1 MKAVIL
7 AAGEGRRLE
16 PLTETRPKPMLP
28 VANSPLLEHVVES
41 VVAAGIQEVV
51 LVVGYKRERIQSHFG
66 DGDDWGIDI
75 EYAIQDKQLGTGHA
89 VLQAERHIEDTFV
102 VLNGDRIIDP
112 SIVERAVD
120 ADDDGETLLAV
131 TRTDDPSGLGI
142 VETDGDHAT
151 GITEKPPQNEI
162 TSEVVNAGVYRF
174 EPDVFDAIRDT
185 ETTGELI
192 RDTETT
198 GELAITATLDRL
210 AAAGD
215 VRVLRYRGAWL
226 DVSYLWDLLAVNA
239 SLLNGNPIDVP
250 GTARIGKNAVVTDG
264 VAVGS
269 DARIGASTTVLSGT
283 AIGENARIG
292 PNAVLDNVVVLPD
305 ATVGAGAVLRDCVV
319 GENARVGPNTT
330 VAGGPGDVIVEG
342 TVHEDVRLGG
352 VVGDNARLGGAVSVH
367 PGTVI
372 GNGTAV
378 EGGVAVDGRVP
389 SSAEVRR
396 G

>member
-1 MKAVIL
+1 MKAIIL

-28 VANSPLLEHVVES
+28 VANRPLLEHVVES
-41 VVAAGIQEVV
+41 VVAAGIEEVV

-112 SIVERAVD
+112 SIVERAID
-120 ADDDGETLLAV
+120 ADDGETLLAV

-185 ETTGELI
+185 ETTGEL
-192 RDTETT
+192 
-198 GELAITATLDRL
+198 AITATLDRL

-215 VRVLRYRGAWL
+215 VRVFRYRGAWL

-283 AIGENARIG
+283 AIGENARIS

-330 VAGGPGDVIVEG
+330 VAGGPADVVVDG

-367 PGTVI
+367 PGAVI

>member
-28 VANSPLLEHVVES
+28 VANRPLLEHVVES
-41 VVAAGIQEVV
+41 VVAAGIEEVV

-75 EYAIQDKQLGTGHA
+75 EYAVQNKQLGTGHA
-89 VLQAERHIEDTFV
+89 VLQAERSIEGTFV

-112 SIVERAVD
+112 SVVERAVD

-131 TRTDDPSGLGI
+131 TRTDDPSGLGV

-151 GITEKPPQNEI
+151 GIVEKPPQHEI

-174 EPDVFDAIRDT
+174 EPGVFDV
-185 ETTGELI
+185 I

-198 GELAITATLDRL
+198 GELAITATLNRL

-226 DVSYLWDLLAVNA
+226 DVSYLWDLLSVNA
-239 SLLNGNPIDVP
+239 SLLNGGPRDVP
-250 GTARIGKNAVVTDG
+250 GTARVGKNAVVTDG

-269 DARIGASTTVLSGT
+269 DARVGASATVLSGT
-283 AIGENARIG
+283 AIGENVRIG
-292 PNAVLDNVVVLPD
+292 PNAVLDNAVVLSD
-305 ATVGAGAVLRDCVV
+305 ATVGAGVVLRDCVV

-330 VAGGPGDVIVEG
+330 VVGGPADVVVDG
-342 TVHEDVRLGG
+342 TVYEDVRLGG
-352 VVGDNARLGGAVSVH
+352 IVGDNARLGGAVAVH
-367 PGTVI
+367 PGAVI
-372 GNGTAV
+372 GNRTTV
-378 EGGVAVDGRVP
+378 EEAVAVDGRVP
-389 SSAEVRR
+389 SGAEVRR

>member
-28 VANSPLLEHVVES
+28 VANRPLLEHVVES
-41 VVAAGIQEVV
+41 VVAAGIEEVV

-75 EYAIQDKQLGTGHA
+75 EYAVQNKQLGTGHA
-89 VLQAERHIEDTFV
+89 VLQAERSIEGTFV

-112 SIVERAVD
+112 SVVERAVD

-131 TRTDDPSGLGI
+131 TRTDDPSGLGV

-151 GITEKPPQNEI
+151 GIVEKPPQHEI

-174 EPDVFDAIRDT
+174 EPGVFDV
-185 ETTGELI
+185 I

-198 GELAITATLDRL
+198 GELAITATLNRL

-226 DVSYLWDLLAVNA
+226 DVSYLWDLLSVNA
-239 SLLNGNPIDVP
+239 SLLNGGPRDVP
-250 GTARIGKNAVVTDG
+250 GTARVGKNAVVTDG

-269 DARIGASTTVLSGT
+269 DARVGASATVLSGT
-283 AIGENARIG
+283 AIGENVRIG
-292 PNAVLDNVVVLPD
+292 PNAVLDNAVVLSD
-305 ATVGAGAVLRDCVV
+305 ATIGAGVVLRDCVV
-319 GENARVGPNTT
+319 GENARIGPNTT
-330 VAGGPGDVIVEG
+330 VVGGPADVVVDG
-342 TVHEDVRLGG
+342 TVYEDVRLGG
-352 VVGDNARLGGAVSVH
+352 IVGDNARLGGAVAVH
-367 PGTVI
+367 PGAVI
-372 GNGTAV
+372 GNRTTVA
-378 EGGVAVDGRVP
+378 EAVAVDGRVP
-389 SSAEVRR
+389 SGAEVRR

>member
-1 MKAVIL
+1 MKAVVL

-28 VANSPLLEHVVES
+28 VANHPLLEHVVES
-41 VVAAGIQEVV
+41 VVTAGIEEVV

-75 EYAIQDKQLGTGHA
+75 EYAIQGKQLGTGHA
-89 VLQAERHIEDTFV
+89 ILQAERSIEDTFV

-112 SIVERAVD
+112 SIVERAVGD
-120 ADDDGETLLAV
+120 GDDGETLIAV

-142 VETDGDHAT
+142 VETDGDRAT
-151 GITEKPPQNEI
+151 GIIEKPPQNEI

-174 EPDVFDAIRDT
+174 EPDVFGA
-185 ETTGELI
+185 I

-198 GELAITATLDRL
+198 GELAITATLNRL

-226 DVSYLWDLLAVNA
+226 DVSYLWDLLSVNA
-239 SLLNGNPIDVP
+239 SLLNGDPIDIP

-269 DARIGASTTVLSGT
+269 DVRIGASATVLSGT

-292 PNAVLDNVVVLPD
+292 PNAVLDNAVVLPD
-305 ATVGAGAVLRDCVV
+305 ATVGAGVVLRDCVV

-330 VAGGPGDVIVEG
+330 VAGGPGDVIVDG

-352 VVGDNARLGGAVSVH
+352 VIGDNARLGGAVSVH
-367 PGTVI
+367 PGAVI
-372 GNGTAV
+372 GNRTTV

-389 SSAEVRR
+389 SGAEVRR